1 MDYNKLHKETLKI
14 LSQSGDIRAYP
25 PKEQEVLM
33 SLVRLKASLEEYFV
47 EQDKDKMTAEAF
59 DMAADL
65 DNEEQMAKCRQMLQE
80 AFPDSFFNANDE
92 FIAHKATNQYLCLG
106 NCKTPFDVKCKVL
119 EWFSR
124 PAHKSAPYT
133 HNRKNKE
140 LHQFMLNGINDFLG
154 TDFTQG
160 DMEEIYIAL
169 GNAIN
174 HQKTIQFVK
183 SGYDLNVLAKETKE
197 NTYEYYH

>member
-1 MDYNKLHKETLKI
+1 MDYKKIYKETLHI
-14 LSQSGDIRAYP
+14 LKESNDIRTYP

-33 SLVRLKASLEEYFV
+33 SLVRLKGAIEEYRI
-47 EQDKDKMTAEAF
+47 EQDKNEMEAEAF

-65 DNEEQMAKCRQMLQE
+65 DNEEQMTKCRQMLQA
-80 AFPDSFFNANDE
+80 AFPNSFFNANDE
-92 FIAHKATNQYLCLG
+92 FIADRKTNQYLCLG
-106 NCKTPFDVKCKVL
+106 DCKTPFDVKCKVL

-133 HNRKNKE
+133 HNRKNRE

-154 TDFTQG
+154 TDFTKK

-174 HQKTIQFVK
+174 HQKTIQFVE
-183 SGYDLNVLAKETKE
+183 SGYDFKILADKK
-197 NTYEYYH
+197 TYAYHR

>member
-1 MDYNKLHKETLKI
+1 
-14 LSQSGDIRAYP
+14 
-25 PKEQEVLM
+25 
-33 SLVRLKASLEEYFV
+33 
-47 EQDKDKMTAEAF
+47 
-59 DMAADL
+59 MAADL
-65 DNEEQMAKCRQMLQE
+65 DDEEQMTECRQMLQA
-80 AFPDSFFNANDE
+80 AFPNSFFNANDE
-92 FIAHKATNQYLCLG
+92 FIADRKTNQYLCLG
-106 NCKTPFDVKCKVL
+106 DCKTPFDVKCKVL

-154 TDFTQG
+154 TDFTKR

-174 HQKTIQFVK
+174 HQKTIQFVE
-183 SGYDLNVLAKETKE
+183 SGYDFKILAE
-197 NTYEYYH
+197 NTDGKTYYHR